1 MFEFR
6 IGRITAAFDFSF
18 FAAVALTAL
27 LGGGYAAV
35 GLGACIWHELGHL
48 AAMRV
53 LGIPVKKVFF
63 YGAGIKIV
71 TDRQLEYAP
80 FKTGFAVLIAGCAVN
95 FAAAAV
101 LYQFDDT
108 GLKLWA
114 AVNLVIG
121 TFNLL
126 PLQNLDGG
134 KIIILLIRSICGY
147 SRACLLERYFKWVN
161 VILIMTV
168 LIAFAFL
175 GKGNLTLYATLC
187 YLLVSSM
194 TC

>member
-6 IGRITAAFDFSF
+6 FRNMTAAFDFSF
-18 FAAVALTAL
+18 FAAVALTAV
-27 LGGGYAAV
+27 LGGGYAAI
-35 GLGACIWHELGHL
+35 GLAACIWHELGHL
-48 AAMRV
+48 AVMKIT
-53 LGIPVKKVFF
+53 GIPVKKAVF

-71 TDRQLEYAP
+71 TDRQLEYSR
-80 FKTGFAVLIAGCAVN
+80 FGIGFAVLIAGSAAN

-101 LYQFDDT
+101 LYRCGSMDIRLF
-108 GLKLWA
+108 A

-121 TFNLL
+121 AFNLL

-134 KIIILLIRSICGY
+134 KIIILLIRSLCGY

-161 VILIMTV
+161 VFLIMMA

-175 GKGNLTLYATLC
+175 GKGNLTLYVTLC
-187 YLLVSSM
+187 YLLAVSM

>member
-6 IGRITAAFDFSF
+6 VGSITAAFDFSF
-18 FAAVALTAL
+18 FAAVTLTAL
-27 LGGGYAAV
+27 LGGGYAAI

-48 AAMRV
+48 AVMTV
-53 LGIPVKKVFF
+53 LNIPVKKVFF
-63 YGAGIKIV
+63 YGAGIKII

-80 FKTGFAVLIAGCAVN
+80 FKTGFAVLIAGSAAN
-95 FAAAAV
+95 FAAASL
-101 LYQFDDT
+101 LYRLGATNF
-108 GLKLWA
+108 KLFA

-121 TFNLL
+121 AFNLL

-134 KIIILLIRSICGY
+134 KIIILLIRSVCGY

-168 LIAFAFL
+168 LIVFAFL

>member
-6 IGRITAAFDFSF
+6 IGRLIAAFDFSF

-35 GLGACIWHELGHL
+35 GLAACIWHELGHL
-48 AAMRV
+48 AVMAA
-53 LGIPVKKVFF
+53 LDIPVKKVLF

-71 TDRQLEYAP
+71 TDRQLEYAA
-80 FKTGFAVLIAGCAVN
+80 FKTGFAVLIAGSAAN
-95 FAAAAV
+95 FAAASV
-101 LYQFDDT
+101 LYRFGNAD
-108 GLKLWA
+108 LKLFA

-121 TFNLL
+121 AFNLL

-134 KIIILLIRSICGY
+134 KIIILLIRSVCSY
-147 SRACLLERYFKWVN
+147 SCACLLERYFKWVN
-161 VILIMTV
+161 IILIMTV
-168 LIAFAFL
+168 LIVFAFL

-187 YLLVSSM
+187 YLLLSSM

>member
-6 IGRITAAFDFSF
+6 LGRITAAFDFSF

-35 GLGACIWHELGHL
+35 GLAACIWHELGHL
-48 AAMRV
+48 AFMTA
-53 LGIPVKKVFF
+53 LDIPVKKVLF

-80 FKTGFAVLIAGCAVN
+80 FKTGFAVLIAGSAAN
-95 FAAAAV
+95 FAASLV
-101 LYQFDDT
+101 LYQFGDT
-108 GLKLWA
+108 GLKLFA
-114 AVNLVIG
+114 AVNLAIG
-121 TFNLL
+121 AFNLL

-134 KIIILLIRSICGY
+134 KILILLIRSICSY
-147 SRACLLERYFKWVN
+147 SRACLLERYFKWIN
-161 VILIMTV
+161 IILIMTI

>member
-1 MFEFR
+1 MFEFKV
-6 IGRITAAFDFSF
+6 GSITAAFDFSF
-18 FAAVALTAL
+18 FAAVTLTAL
-27 LGGGYAAV
+27 LGGGYAAI

-48 AAMRV
+48 AVMTV
-53 LGIPVKKVFF
+53 LSIPVKKVFF
-63 YGAGIKIV
+63 YGAGIKII

-80 FKTGFAVLIAGCAVN
+80 FKTGFAVLIAGSAAN
-95 FAAAAV
+95 FAAASV
-101 LYQFDDT
+101 LYQSGDT
-108 GLKLWA
+108 NFKLFA

-121 TFNLL
+121 AFNLL

-134 KIIILLIRSICGY
+134 KIIILLIRSVCGY

-168 LIAFAFL
+168 LIVFAFL